1 MARKRI
7 HEPFWFSTLQAYAI
21 AFFMTYILGNVLMVL
36 GNLTT
41 LTWLYQWGSLMT
53 GLVGV
58 AIGAAVSYK
67 MQSSYLGMI
76 SAMMAGCIGMGNIVN
91 TSLQVA
97 SPLIAYFCVLLSV
110 FLSRFLDEKTP
121 FDIILLPVLSVF
133 LAGIIK
139 EFISPYVTWILSYV
153 VSAFNYLEMVNP
165 LVMGMGI
172 AILAGIIYTSPLT
185 LVAIGSLFHLS
196 PLGYGASLAGVMSF
210 MLGLGIMSLQDND
223 MGDSLAVLFGTSMLQ
238 FTNLLKHPIL
248 LIPPVISSLLCGM
261 LSTSLFHIQ
270 TTFYGAFMGGTALI
284 GLMETV
290 NTMGMNYWILPV
302 ICDVILPIVFTLS
315 IYQLFKKAGYIHNG
329 DLKIY
334 K

>member
-1 MARKRI
+1 
-7 HEPFWFSTLQAYAI
+7 
-21 AFFMTYILGNVLMVL
+21 
-36 GNLTT
+36 
-41 LTWLYQWGSLMT
+41 
-53 GLVGV
+53 
-58 AIGAAVSYK
+58 
-67 MQSSYLGMI
+67 
-76 SAMMAGCIGMGNIVN
+76 
-91 TSLQVA
+91 
-97 SPLIAYFCVLLSV
+97 
-110 FLSRFLDEKTP
+110 
-121 FDIILLPVLSVF
+121 
-133 LAGIIK
+133 
-139 EFISPYVTWILSYV
+139 
-153 VSAFNYLEMVNP
+153 
-165 LVMGMGI
+165 
-172 AILAGIIYTSPLT
+172 
-185 LVAIGSLFHLS
+185 
-196 PLGYGASLAGVMSF
+196 
-210 MLGLGIMSLQDND
+210 

-270 TTFYGAFMGGTALI
+270 TTLYGASMGGTALI